1 MLGFSANREPQTYT
15 VCVPTGSPHRAKV
28 LFAIFALALMVVIV
42 LRLMI
47 NGGAN
52 GDWFNWPSGNFF
64 IAIANIFAGDWIDG
78 GGQGIL
84 GIRLTRVVV
93 AVVAGVALATSG
105 VALQNL
111 LRNPLAEPF
120 ILGLSS
126 GAAVGF
132 VVQQMLHKSTGH
144 AFAPLHVGALLGAIA
159 TLSVVFITSRRRGVI
174 DPIGV
179 LLTGVVIN
187 AVNGA
192 IILILY
198 HFNTIGDM
206 AALAMWMQGYLNES
220 PRSLEIIIVST
231 VTIAGFTLLLVK
243 GRAMDAAMLSDGEAI
258 SVGVDLRRLRL
269 TLFAVA
275 SLLAA
280 GAVVLAGPLAFVGL
294 ICPHLSRLLFGP
306 RHRTLLISSALLGA
320 ILLVA
325 ADVAVVAIK
334 ERTFPIGVF
343 TALIGGPMFL
353 SMLRPRL
360 GRSWE

>member
-1 MLGFSANREPQTYT
+1 MT
-15 VCVPTGSPHRAKV
+15 
-28 LFAIFALALMVVIV
+28 
-42 LRLMI
+42 I
-47 NGGAN
+47 NQGVGGA
-52 GDWFNWPSGNFF
+52 FNWPDGNLLN
-64 IAIANIFAGDWIDG
+64 AIGQLFAGDWVDVT
-78 GGQGIL
+78 GQGVL
-84 GIRLTRVVV
+84 GIRFTRVMV
-93 AVVAGVALATSG
+93 AIVAGIALATSG

-132 VVQQMLHKSTGH
+132 VLQQMLTKAPSNDLPGLIKDGLLIIQQVARTT
-144 AFAPLHVGALLGAIA
+144 PLHFGALLGAIA
-159 TLSVVFITSRRRGVI
+159 TLLIVFAASRRRGVI

-187 AVNGA
+187 AINGA

-198 HFNTIGDM
+198 HFNDIGDM
-206 AALAMWMQGYLNES
+206 ASLAMWMQGYLNES
-220 PRSLEIIIVST
+220 PRSLEMIL
-231 VTIAGFTLLLVK
+231 VTAITLAGFFLLLRQSK
-243 GRAMDAAMLSDGEAI
+243 AMDAAMLSDAEAI
-258 SVGVDLRRLRL
+258 SVGVQLGQLRF

-294 ICPHLSRLLFGP
+294 ICPHVARLLFGP
-306 RHRTLLISSALLGA
+306 GHRTLLIASALLGA
-320 ILLVA
+320 ILLLAADTTVA
-325 ADVAVVAIK
+325 AIEV
-334 ERTFPIGVF
+334 RTFPIGVF

-353 SMLRPRL
+353 WMLRPKL